1 MKVKITFTNGHVLTG
16 RIEQEVSQAL
26 QHRALDWI
34 LNDERKFIP
43 LQRPDGTEIQIQKN
57 AIQSIVEEK

>member
-16 RIEQEVSQAL
+16 QIEQEVSQAL
-26 QHRALDWI
+26 QYRALDWI